1 MVVLP
6 LLFFALFNFTF
17 VMISKKTFGKCLPV
31 SMIAATFIVYFSQY
45 FFRTFN
51 IGFYIIEITAFLSIP
66 CFVLQKNKKENKKL
80 LFSMGFISFVIIYL
94 LYMIIDYNRRFVTF
108 DEWYHWG
115 MMVKEMLRLDKFY
128 SVVQS
133 NLHIHKDY
141 PPFISVLEMIFCK
154 MSGGYSE
161 AKTSMALHIFT
172 LSFILP
178 CLLEKVSI
186 ENIKLNKKIIISVC
200 CFFLSLS
207 IILIFDPWWARI
219 STTILVDIVI
229 AVIFAYSFLTIW
241 FMDKLNIF
249 DVISL
254 VLINSAMIMIK
265 QVCLGFLIV
274 IGLLFAIKCVYST
287 PKLKWVL
294 TWLIIIGIPL
304 ANYKIWGLYVS
315 KLGIVGQFDMKAIS
329 IERYL
334 GIFIGNEQGIERDTL
349 INYFRALFQKP
360 INSLE
365 WFPITYV
372 SALVLIYAAIIF
384 LNIKFKDDLGRKSA
398 AIIGVV
404 FTCGTIGYAFMMSVL
419 YLFCFNKVEMKNLA
433 SYDRYMASYV
443 LGEVL
448 ILIIIYI
455 MIISKKNEIF
465 WSIKKLF
472 LITLVCMFL
481 NSDNIFYMAPQMLRE
496 NTHKIYEEYADYLKK
511 RVEPGSKVFIIYDA
525 EKTDQNWYGPMQI
538 YINYYDNDLVV
549 DYNYNDAFVVDLS
562 DESIKEKVVDEIL
575 KNDYLYVIN
584 VNDNIN
590 SNLVGLLGREFS
602 EDTIYKIDKSNE
614 IYLYE
619 VE

>member
-6 LLFFALFNFTF
+6 LLFFVLFNFTI
-17 VMISKKTFGKCLPV
+17 VIISKKSFGKCLPV
-31 SMIAATFIVYFSQY
+31 SMIMATFIVYLSQ
-45 FFRTFN
+45 FLFHTFN
-51 IGFYIIEITAFLSIP
+51 IGIYIIEIIALADIP
-66 CFVLQKNKKENKKL
+66 CFVLKKNKSEYKKL
-80 LFSMGFISFVIIYL
+80 LFSMGFISFVTIYL
-94 LYMIIDYNRRFVTF
+94 FYMIVDYNRHFVTF

-115 MMVKEMLRLDKFY
+115 MMVKEMIRLDKFY

-141 PPFISVLEMIFCK
+141 PPFISILEMIFCK

-161 AKTSMALHIFT
+161 AKISMALHIFT

-178 CLLEKVSI
+178 WLLEKINIESI
-186 ENIKLNKKIIISVC
+186 KFYKKIIISISC
-200 CFFLSLS
+200 IFLLLS

-229 AVIFAYSFLTIW
+229 AVVFSYSFLTVW

-254 VLINSAMIMIK
+254 VLANSAMIMIK
-265 QVCLGFLIV
+265 QVCLGFLII
-274 IGLLFAIKCVYST
+274 IGFLYAIKCIYST
-287 PKLKWVL
+287 NKFNWGLS
-294 TWLIIIGIPL
+294 WLIIMGIPL
-304 ANYKIWGLYVS
+304 INYKIWGLYVS
-315 KLGIVGQFDMKAIS
+315 KLGIVGQFDMKAIN
-329 IERYL
+329 IKRYI
-334 GIFIGNEQGIERDTL
+334 GILMGNEQGIERETL
-349 INYFRALFQKP
+349 MNYFRALFQKP

-372 SALVLIYAAIIF
+372 SASLLIYASIVFLIIR
-384 LNIKFKDDLGRKSA
+384 FKDSFEKKSA
-398 AIIGVV
+398 AIIGIV

-448 ILIIIYI
+448 VLIIIYI
-455 MIISKKNEIF
+455 MIISKKNETF

-472 LITLVCMFL
+472 LITFVCMFL

-496 NTHKIYEEYADYLKK
+496 NTHKVYEDYANYLKK

-549 DYNYNDAFVVDLS
+549 DYNFNDAFVVDLS

-590 SNLVGLLGREFS
+590 SNLGSLS
-602 EDTIYKIDKSNE
+602 ECAFINNTVYRIDKEYGISF
-614 IYLYE
+614 IRID
-619 VE
+619 